1 MNVDFI
7 IVGQGICGTWLSY
20 YLSKTNASF
29 IVIDNNQPNTS
40 SKVAVGII
48 NPVTGRRIVK
58 TWIIDSLLLHLEN
71 ACFELEKEI
80 GFSILSQNK
89 IIDFFSTL
97 QIQSAFK
104 NKIDEDDS
112 FLKIPTNQN
121 EFETLFN
128 YEFGFGEI
136 SPCYLFN
143 LKKVIPEW
151 RKKLIAKNQIL
162 EELFVIDNLKFTN
175 TKVTYKNINASKI
188 IFCDGI
194 TSFNNPYFKNLPFSF
209 NKGEV
214 LQIETAEF
222 PASNIF
228 KKGIVLV
235 PQGDNLFWVGSNYE
249 WNFAHINPT
258 NEFLEKTKKQLNNW
272 LKVPFKIVD
281 HKASIRPSNLERRPF
296 VGFHPIHQNI
306 GILNGMGTKGCT
318 LAPYFAKQL
327 VDNLF
332 YNTPIHSEASL
343 ERFNAILK

>member
-29 IVIDNNQPNTS
+29 IVIDNNQPNTP

-48 NPVTGRRIVK
+48 NPITGRRIVK

-71 ACFELEKEI
+71 ACSELEKEI
-80 GFSILSQNK
+80 GFKVLSQNK

-97 QIQSAFK
+97 QIQTAFK
-104 NKIDEDDS
+104 DRIHDDDT
-112 FLKIPTNQN
+112 FLRIPTDQN
-121 EFETLFN
+121 EFETIFN
-128 YEFGFGEI
+128 SEFGFGEI

-143 LKKVIPEW
+143 LKNVIPEW
-151 RKKLIAKNQIL
+151 HKKLIAKNQLI
-162 EELFVIDNLKFTN
+162 EETFNIENLNVSNNKVI
-175 TKVTYKNINASKI
+175 YKNISASKI

-194 TSFNNPYFKNLPFSF
+194 ASFNNPYFKSLPFSF

-214 LQIETAEF
+214 LQIEISEI
-222 PASNIF
+222 PLPNIF

-235 PQGDNLFWVGSNYE
+235 PQGNNLFWVGSNYE
-249 WNFAHINPT
+249 WKFTHSNPT
-258 NEFLEKTKKQLNNW
+258 KEFLEKTKNQLNSW
-272 LKVPFKIVD
+272 LKVPYKVVN
-281 HKASIRPSNLERRPF
+281 HKASIRPANLERRPF
-296 VGFHPIHQNI
+296 VGFHPFHQNI

-332 YNTPIHSEASL
+332 YQTPIHPEASL
-343 ERFNAILK
+343 ERFKIIL